1 MLKYLC
7 NCNSNTNVIIDRKGK
22 MIKKVTE
29 MSSKEV
35 MNGIRELQ
43 SKESEM
49 YNQIQ
54 DIKKL
59 FAELEIKFD
68 AIKPLTFR
76 EIAEYRHLKER
87 FQEMQEASK
96 VSDSEIKEFGET
108 EEKNRKEAE
117 INCDALDKTARRL
130 MRISVKIK
138 NEIQIAQKSQ

>member
-1 MLKYLC
+1 
-7 NCNSNTNVIIDRKGK
+7 

-29 MSSKEV
+29 MSAKEV
-35 MNGIRELQ
+35 MKGIRELQ

-68 AIKPLTFR
+68 EIKPLTFL
-76 EIAEYRHLKER
+76 EIAEYRLLKER
-87 FQEMQEASK
+87 FQEMQEANK
-96 VSDSEIKEFGET
+96 VSDSEIKEFGELIET
-108 EEKNRKEAE
+108 EENNRKEAE

>member
-1 MLKYLC
+1 
-7 NCNSNTNVIIDRKGK
+7 

-29 MSSKEV
+29 MSAKEV

-68 AIKPLTFR
+68 EIKPLTFL
-76 EIAEYRHLKER
+76 EMAEYRNLKER
-87 FQEMQEASK
+87 FQDLREAGE
-96 VSDSEIKEFGET
+96 VSDSEVKEFGELIKS
-108 EEKNRKEAE
+108 EEKNQKEAAIE
-117 INCDALDKTARRL
+117 CETLDKTARRL

-138 NEIQIAQKSQ
+138 NEIQIAQNNK

>member
-1 MLKYLC
+1 
-7 NCNSNTNVIIDRKGK
+7 

-76 EIAEYRHLKER
+76 EIAEYRNLKER
-87 FQEMQEASK
+87 FQDIREAGK
-96 VSDSEIKEFGET
+96 VSDSEIKEFGELIET
-108 EEKNRKEAE
+108 EENNRKEAE

-138 NEIQIAQKSQ
+138 NEIQIAQNNK

>member
-1 MLKYLC
+1 
-7 NCNSNTNVIIDRKGK
+7 

-29 MSSKEV
+29 MSAKEV

-68 AIKPLTFR
+68 EIKPLTFL
-76 EIAEYRHLKER
+76 EIAEYRLLKER
-87 FQEMQEASK
+87 FQEMQEANK
-96 VSDSEIKEFGET
+96 VSDSEIKEFGELIET
-108 EEKNRKEAE
+108 EENNRKEAE

-130 MRISVKIK
+130 MRISVNIK

>member
-1 MLKYLC
+1 
-7 NCNSNTNVIIDRKGK
+7 
-22 MIKKVTE
+22 
-29 MSSKEV
+29 MSAKEV

-68 AIKPLTFR
+68 EIKPLTFL
-76 EIAEYRHLKER
+76 EMAEYRNLKER
-87 FQEMQEASK
+87 FQDLREAGE
-96 VSDSEIKEFGET
+96 VSDSEVKEFGELIKS
-108 EEKNRKEAE
+108 EEKNQKEAAIE
-117 INCDALDKTARRL
+117 CETLDKTARRL

-138 NEIQIAQKSQ
+138 NEIQIAQNNK

>member
-1 MLKYLC
+1 
-7 NCNSNTNVIIDRKGK
+7 

-76 EIAEYRHLKER
+76 EIAEYRNLKER
-87 FQEMQEASK
+87 FQDIREAGK
-96 VSDSEIKEFGET
+96 VSDSEIKEFGELIET
-108 EEKNRKEAE
+108 EENNRKEAE

-130 MRISVKIK
+130 MRIAVKIK

>member
-1 MLKYLC
+1 M
-7 NCNSNTNVIIDRKGK
+7 IDRKEK
-22 MIKKVTE
+22 MVKKVTE
-29 MSSKEV
+29 MSAKELV
-35 MNGIRELQ
+35 NGIREIQ
-43 SKESEM
+43 IKESEI
-49 YNQIQ
+49 YDRIQ

-76 EIAEYRHLKER
+76 EIAEYRNLKER
-87 FQEMQEASK
+87 FQEMKAASK
-96 VSDSEIKEFGET
+96 VSDSEIKEFGELIET
-108 EEKNRKEAE
+108 EENNRKEAE

>member
-1 MLKYLC
+1 
-7 NCNSNTNVIIDRKGK
+7 

-29 MSSKEV
+29 MSAKEV

-54 DIKKL
+54 YIKKL

-68 AIKPLTFR
+68 AIKPLTFL
-76 EIAEYRHLKER
+76 EMAEYRNLKER
-87 FQEMQEASK
+87 FQDLREAGE
-96 VSDSEIKEFGET
+96 VSDSEVKEFGELMKS
-108 EEKNRKEAE
+108 EEKNQKEAVIE
-117 INCDALDKTARRL
+117 CETLDKTARRL

-138 NEIQIAQKSQ
+138 NEIQIAQNNK

>member
-1 MLKYLC
+1 
-7 NCNSNTNVIIDRKGK
+7 

-29 MSSKEV
+29 MSAKEV

-68 AIKPLTFR
+68 EIKPLTFL
-76 EIAEYRHLKER
+76 EIAEYRLLKER
-87 FQEMQEASK
+87 FQEMQEANK
-96 VSDSEIKEFGET
+96 VSDSEIKEFGELIET
-108 EEKNRKEAE
+108 EENNRKEAE

-138 NEIQIAQKSQ
+138 NEIKIAQKSQ